1 MEIGGYL
8 EFETFCGPEYHTG
21 AIRLNSGRNC
31 LAYLLEAR
39 SIKKIHLP
47 YYLCSSVRE
56 VCAKYGVEIH
66 YYHVNKDF
74 SPKIDFKLSS
84 SDYLYLVNYYGQI
97 SNVYIEKL
105 AQKIEN
111 LIVDNSQA
119 FFQMPVEGIDTLY
132 TCRKFFGVPDGAYLY
147 SNASLGHELKQDVSL
162 NRMAYILGRFEED
175 ATSHYEEFK
184 KNENEIE
191 QIPLRTMSKLTT
203 NILKGIDY
211 SRVREIREANFN
223 YLNTVLGD
231 RNELNLHSPMGPFS
245 YPYYTDEAVKL
256 RRKLQGNGIYIPTL
270 WPNVLNDCSE
280 ESIEYQLALKIL
292 PIPCDQRY
300 EITEMQEIEKLV
312 RTVSTSLEVL

>member
-8 EFETFCGPEYHTG
+8 EFETFNGPEYHTG
-21 AIRLNSGRNC
+21 VIRLNSGRNC

-66 YYHVNKDF
+66 YYHVNEDF

-97 SNVYIEKL
+97 SNVYIENL

-147 SNASLGHELKQDVSL
+147 SNASLGHKLKQDVSL

-175 ATSHYEEFK
+175 ATSHYEEFRY
-184 KNENEIE
+184 NENIIE
-191 QIPLRTMSKLTT
+191 QVPMLGMSKLTQ
-203 NILKGIDY
+203 NLLKGIDY
-211 SRVREIREANFN
+211 NRVKAIRERNFSFLDKN
-223 YLNTVLGD
+223 LNSINQLQLKVPIGA
-231 RNELNLHSPMGPFS
+231 FS
-245 YPYYTDEAVKL
+245 YPLLLEDGVAI
-256 RRKLQGNGIYIPTL
+256 RKKMQEKKIYIPML
-270 WPNVLNDCSE
+270 WPDVLDSCDRNSV
-280 ESIEYQLALKIL
+280 EYHYTRNIL
-292 PIPCDQRY
+292 PVPCDQRY
-300 EITEMQEIEKLV
+300 GKNDMIKL
-312 RTVSTSLEVL
+312 LEEFIQCIS

>member
-97 SNVYIEKL
+97 SNVYIENL

-147 SNASLGHELKQDVSL
+147 SNASLGHKLKQDVSL

-175 ATSHYEEFK
+175 ATSHYEEFRY
-184 KNENEIE
+184 NENIFE
-191 QIPLRTMSKLTT
+191 QIPMLGMSKLTQ
-203 NILKGIDY
+203 NLLKGIDY
-211 SRVREIREANFN
+211 NRVKAKRERNFSF
-223 YLNTVLGD
+223 LNK
-231 RNELNLHSPMGPFS
+231 NLNSINQLQLKVPIGAFS
-245 YPYYTDEAVKL
+245 YPLLLEDGVAI
-256 RRKLQGNGIYIPTL
+256 RKKMQEKKIYIPML
-270 WPNVLNDCSE
+270 WPDVLDSCDRSTV
-280 ESIEYQLALKIL
+280 EYHYARNIL
-292 PIPCDQRY
+292 PVPCDQRY
-300 EITEMQEIEKLV
+300 GKNDMIKLIEEFIQCI
-312 RTVSTSLEVL
+312 S